1 MEFIYNNQHSNVI
14 QYKYFFFFFKQII
27 QDTNNSGEV
36 KIHTSSINIIIMFG
50 RVFNLLFR
58 KEHLIT
64 ETFITKKYKRG
75 NFMFRFISQQA
86 Q

>member
-1 MEFIYNNQHSNVI
+1 
-14 QYKYFFFFFKQII
+14 
-27 QDTNNSGEV
+27 
-36 KIHTSSINIIIMFG
+36 MFG
-50 RVFNLLFR
+50 RVFNLSFR